1 MRCVCAW
8 NDATARENLDQ
19 KVDPTNAREKKS
31 TTTARPTKRSDT
43 RRRATRDGRLDR
55 SRPGRARAGKM
66 ARTNKRGQTLR
77 SRDALV
83 PSSASGLRVIYYGY
97 KLCAQ
102 ILNAHR
108 VRRGLCVRRDTATR
122 RGGVGA

>member
-1 MRCVCAW
+1 MGAAD
-8 NDATARENLDQ
+8 DA
-19 KVDPTNAREKKS
+19 
-31 TTTARPTKRSDT
+31 
-43 RRRATRDGRLDR
+43 LDR
-55 SRPGRARAGKM
+55 
-66 ARTNKRGQTLR
+66 
-77 SRDALV
+77 
-83 PSSASGLRVIYYGY
+83 SSASGLRVIYYGY